1 MGFCLICVWEGI
13 LSAEQVEN
21 NSKWL
26 KDWKCSCAAEFYIS
40 LPFLTG
46 KKIYGYLLKIKLQVL
61 NEQGYVTDLR
71 KILQFWVK
79 VTFSI
84 YVLSSA
90 LVELILLVHNCWNNN
105 SCYSNC
111 SYNNSVFL
119 KVPRRFKKLNQKPQL
134 VNPSENKVGSLPNR
148 SCKWKKKKS

>member
-1 MGFCLICVWEGI
+1 MGFCLICCVWEGI
-13 LSAEQVEN
+13 LSAKQVEN

-40 LPFLTG
+40 LPFLTR

-61 NEQGYVTDLR
+61 NEQSYVTDLR

-84 YVLSSA
+84 YVLSSV
-90 LVELILLVHNCWNNN
+90 LVEFILLVHNCWNNN

-119 KVPRRFKKLNQKPQL
+119 KVARRFKKLNQKPQL

-148 SCKWKKKKS
+148 SCKWKKS